1 MRFKISRW
9 ALAISIALAGTT
21 AHAKPGESVRH
32 LTLVDETRTVTASGG
47 YGGSTVRRLDVT
59 VWQPDDRDTT
69 PHSHPLVIYSH
80 GSFGQADNAM
90 YLVHALVH
98 AGFIVA
104 APDYPLSSRAAYT
117 AIKAPDA
124 SDVINQTRDI
134 HYIIDRLLADPALC
148 VQIDSGAIATIG
160 HSLGAVTSYFTSFG
174 NCTRD
179 PRIKATVLM
188 GAGDPVQAA
197 LSANMGLIG
206 TWHMPVHV
214 PVLFLSAQYDVFA
227 RFTGR
232 PQVAYARLENP
243 KYEVTVRG
251 GAHIWFTDVD
261 GPHADG
267 GNPDCALLGGGD
279 HMVGCEP
286 GLKLT
291 TPTRQREITQIAV
304 IDFLDGYLRDDK
316 ARLARL
322 HNLAK
327 ILPDVDERNE
337 D

>member
-1 MRFKISRW
+1 
-9 ALAISIALAGTT
+9 
-21 AHAKPGESVRH
+21 
-32 LTLVDETRTVTASGG
+32 
-47 YGGSTVRRLDVT
+47 
-59 VWQPDDRDTT
+59 
-69 PHSHPLVIYSH
+69 
-80 GSFGQADNAM
+80 
-90 YLVHALVH
+90 
-98 AGFIVA
+98 
-104 APDYPLSSRAAYT
+104 
-117 AIKAPDA
+117 
-124 SDVINQTRDI
+124 
-134 HYIIDRLLADPALC
+134 
-148 VQIDSGAIATIG
+148 
-160 HSLGAVTSYFTSFG
+160 
-174 NCTRD
+174 
-179 PRIKATVLM
+179 
-188 GAGDPVQAA
+188 
-197 LSANMGLIG
+197 MGLVG

-214 PVLFLSAQYDVFA
+214 PVLFLSAQYDAFA

-267 GNPDCALLGGGD
+267 GNP
-279 HMVGCEP
+279 E
-286 GLKLT
+286 LT

-316 ARLARL
+316 ARLAQL